1 MFLRERLKALKDGWE
16 ELHQMWEN
24 RQQLLSQSLNLQM
37 FNRDAKQAEVLL
49 SQQEHVLS
57 KDETPVSN
65 FALVCIG
72 FTLITK

>member
-1 MFLRERLKALKDGWE
+1 
-16 ELHQMWEN
+16 
-24 RQQLLSQSLNLQM
+24 M
-37 FNRDAKQAEVLL
+37 FNSDAKQAEVLL